1 MVLQETTKTKKGSKK
16 SSSDKQNKMAGT
28 TAKDSS
34 SPASGQTK
42 HGSQVSMNGLPHYGA
57 SGGGGGIKRPPP
69 EDDKKSLENCVDPAK
84 RMNLDPAIKTESP
97 SSVSDSN
104 FDFKYSNSAE
114 SSKTSDKLDSKDDVL
129 NFKDDSLGDFD
140 GLMNNDTFND
150 LMSDLNIPTDFIDSF
165 EFNDKNTLEDL
176 SNVIGSEFGS
186 GSGLDD
192 KDDSFSTLSP
202 PGAGAGSGSSR
213 SQQMSGDYTSKL
225 FA

>member
-1 MVLQETTKTKKGSKK
+1 
-16 SSSDKQNKMAGT
+16 MAGT
-28 TAKDSS
+28 AAKDSS

-42 HGSQVSMNGLPHYGA
+42 HGSQVAMNGLPQYGA
-57 SGGGGGIKRPPP
+57 AGGGGIKRPPP
-69 EDDKKSLENCVDPAK
+69 EDDKKSGDVDPAK

-97 SSVSDSN
+97 SSVSDAN

-202 PGAGAGSGSSR
+202 PGAGSGPGSNR
-213 SQQMSGDYTSKL
+213 PQQMSGNEKSFTLLLYFS
-225 FA
+225 